1 MDIHYLVHE
10 CREPET
16 LQRLFYYERYSWLA
30 LSQDMAAVISTDGM
44 FEDVN
49 THWEMVTGHSR
60 ETMQNSYLTEYIH
73 FDDREKALAE
83 LQALI
88 TADIA
93 STSFTFRFLCDS
105 GEYSRTNWN
114 VIYSPDHE
122 SYFCVAR
129 NLSERGNAEEL
140 AYRDAL
146 TGLSN
151 RLALDEQLPKDLSRA
166 QDMGTG
172 AAVMFLDIDGFK
184 QVNDT
189 LGHKAGDSLLMRTAK
204 RMTECI
210 GDRGRVYRLAG
221 DEFIVVLTH
230 NQNRDSAKDMGQAM
244 VEELGKPHT
253 LAEDT
258 VITSASVGLALFPDD
273 ASHPVDLMDKA
284 DKAMYHV
291 KRHGKNGL
299 AFFDEIPKED

>member
-10 CREPET
+10 CHDPET

-49 THWEMVTGHSR
+49 THWEMATGHSR
-60 ETMQNSYLTEYIH
+60 ETMQHSYLTEYIH
-73 FDDREKALAE
+73 FDDREQALAA

-93 STSFTFRFLCDS
+93 STSFSFRFLQENGDYC
-105 GEYSRTNWN
+105 RTNWN
-114 VIYSPDHE
+114 VVYSPDHE
-122 SYFCVAR
+122 SYFCVVR
-129 NLSERGNAEEL
+129 CLSSQVKPEQL

-146 TGLSN
+146 TGLKN

-166 QDMGTG
+166 RDIGTG
-172 AAVMFLDIDGFK
+172 AAVIFLDLDGFK
-184 QVNDT
+184 QVNDS

-204 RMTECI
+204 RLTDCI
-210 GDRGRVYRLAG
+210 GNRGSVYRLAG
-221 DEFIVVLTH
+221 DEFIVVLAR
-230 NQNRDSAKDMGQAM
+230 NQDKDTAKAVATEI
-244 VEELGKPHT
+244 VET
-253 LAEDT
+253 LAHPYNLEEAS
-258 VITSASVGLALFPDD
+258 VRTSASLGLALFPDD
-273 ASHPVDLMDKA
+273 ANHPVDLLDKA

-291 KRHGKNGL
+291 KRNGKNGL
-299 AFFDEIPKED
+299 AFYAELPQLG